1 MAFNLEDYEDV
12 ATLNRWFQDNY
23 PMGRIE
29 LDVISDNPQL
39 ERMVIMAS
47 IYRDAGDLKPAVQ
60 NIARGKQEEYNRNMA
75 RFYGEDVATSAIGRA
90 ILLLKAAEK
99 TAHKEGV
106 ARASEV
112 AAREFNNKNKI
123 PNKYEQRLAEKIP
136 VEKSSDPWTIEQK
149 EMPLPVSEAVTALN
163 DGIKPEEVP
172 TCQKHQ
178 KPMLPRTG
186 NKNGKAWKHYKCA
199 GNWPDAC
206 EEIIWMEIDKTG
218 RWVKQKPRVQN
229 GELN

>member
-1 MAFNLEDYEDV
+1 MGFNLEDYEDV

-23 PMGRIE
+23 PMGRIQLE
-29 LDVISDNPQL
+29 VISDNPQQ

-47 IYRDAGDLKPAVQ
+47 VFRDANDAFPAVQ

-106 ARASEV
+106 ARATED
-112 AAREFNNKNKI
+112 KQ
-123 PNKYEQRLAEKIP
+123 PNKFEKKVQNFVKESIP
-136 VEKSSDPWTIEQK
+136 VEKPSDPWTIEQK

-163 DGIKPEEVP
+163 DGMVAETIP
-172 TCQKHQ
+172 TCQKHKQ
-178 KPMLPRTG
+178 PMIARTG
-186 NKNGKAWKHYKCA
+186 NKNGRAWKNYKCA
-199 GNWPDAC
+199 GKWPDAC
-206 EEIIWMEIDKTG
+206 EEIIWMEIDKSG
-218 RWVKQKPRVQN
+218 RWIPQKPRVQN
-229 GELN
+229 GELQ